1 MLYFKPRN
9 RDYKR
14 ATDIKQEKRL
24 AKLKGK
30 EPEKKNF
37 HPTDPSII
45 PQGRLYNKLERYDKC
60 SYLRLGYY
68 RHQHIGKR

>member
-1 MLYFKPRN
+1 MLYFKPRK

-30 EPEKKNF
+30 EPEKKISIPRTQVSFPKVAYIINSKDMTNV
-37 HPTDPSII
+37 PT
-45 PQGRLYNKLERYDKC
+45 
-60 SYLRLGYY
+60 
-68 RHQHIGKR
+68 